1 MKVIQK
7 ITSVFLALVFLL
19 SSLGFTVNKMTCFKS
34 GRVKVSLVAQKDC
47 CPERESSIPLIKSK
61 CCDLSNTYFNLS
73 DVQHSQKLSLEK
85 QFSAKAPFLN
95 SQVYSKSSIF
105 SKSSVIPFADL
116 PPPLYGRTLLNFV
129 SVLII

>member
-19 SSLGFTVNKMTCFKS
+19 SSLGFTLNKMTCFKS

-47 CPERESSIPLIKSK
+47 CPERESTIPLIKSK

-73 DVQHSQKLSLEK
+73 DVQHSQKVSIEK
-85 QFSAKAPFLN
+85 QLFVKASFLN
-95 SQVYSKSSIF
+95 YQVYNSASIF
-105 SKSSVIPFADL
+105 SKHSVIPFADL
-116 PPPLYGRTLLNFV
+116 PPPLYGRTLLNFI